1 MAEKDPSPHQ
11 PPVED
16 TSFGALREEM
26 PEVFPL
32 RHDYEVPEQSPTGEP
47 LSLSDQEKLREKKE
61 MEAKINA
68 RVLGGSGSVTPPMW
82 IRGFV
87 LSGASVAL
95 LIFLVFNSGFRMFQP
110 IGSYVT
116 IGVSI
121 GTVLWCVNGMFKDDE
136 PRDKA
141 LAAVG
146 AVIGAAVILLA
157 FLNSGG

>member
-1 MAEKDPSPHQ
+1 MSEQNRPPK

-16 TSFGALREEM
+16 TSFGSLREEM
-26 PEVFPL
+26 EEVFPL
-32 RHDYEVPEQSPTGEP
+32 RHEHEVPEHSPTGEP

-68 RVLGGSGSVTPPMW
+68 RVLGGSGATTPPMW

-87 LSGASVAL
+87 LAATSVAL
-95 LIFLVFNSGFRMFQP
+95 LFFLVFNSGFRMFQP
-110 IGSYVT
+110 FGSYIT
-116 IGVSI
+116 IGISV
-121 GTVLWCVNGMFKDDE
+121 GTVLWCLNGILKDDE

-157 FLNSGG
+157 FLNMGS